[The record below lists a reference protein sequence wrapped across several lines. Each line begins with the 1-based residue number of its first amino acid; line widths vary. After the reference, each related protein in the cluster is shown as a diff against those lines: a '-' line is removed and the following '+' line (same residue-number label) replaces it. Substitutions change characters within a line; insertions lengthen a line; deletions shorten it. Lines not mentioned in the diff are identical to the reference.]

1 MTSSRN
7 KIVIALIWAILC
19 SCSVLEAQTLP
30 PPPRKSQNPL
40 DRYPPTLAP
49 DTVSAFLESIIVTAL
64 IEARTS
70 TVLQRNFFP
79 VRSKED
85 AEYFFGTKGIS
96 SLENVVVSGWTD
108 KGSVS
113 VEYLKVYGG
122 PIRVGFGALIART
135 KNSTDT
141 LATTLESFFAGGGNA
156 YFTGAL
162 PIVNFGKPAGDAR
175 ATMYVLP
182 RFSAL
187 LPVLG
192 ESTDKVHANLDLAL
206 ETHLSFLSQE
216 EDLHFF
222 LQVRSGLVIGTEDFY
237 SAIGATSDEAKI
249 FFFGQMVL
257 GVRIAGI
264 FNIAYQAPIFGPKWI
279 NDRLKGH
286 ISVQLVP
293 K

>member
-1 MTSSRN
+1 MTSSLN
-7 KIVIALIWAILC
+7 KLVLALICTILC
-19 SCSVLEAQTLP
+19 SSLVLETQTLP
-30 PPPRKSQNPL
+30 PPPRKSQSPL
-40 DRYPPTLAP
+40 DHYPLPLAP
-49 DTVSAFLESIIVTAL
+49 DTVSAFLESII
-64 IEARTS
+64 IEAFFEAHTRTIRE
-70 TVLQRNFFP
+70 RNFLP
-79 VRSKED
+79 VRSKQD

-156 YFTGAL
+156 YFTGAV
-162 PIVNFGKPAGDAR
+162 PIANFGKPAGDAR

-206 ETHLSFLSQE
+206 ETHLSFLSP
-216 EDLHFF
+216 EDDLYFF
-222 LQVRSGLVIGTEDFY
+222 LQVRSGLVLGTEDFY
-237 SAIGATSDEAKI
+237 SAIGATSDESKK